1 MACRVWS
8 APALRTVAAIVATLA
23 PAAASAP
30 PDATGDLVARARASW
45 TAFEASLGSVLADE
59 DYRQEAV
66 WPKTL
71 PGNAAVRQLRSELL
85 LFQVPGSS
93 EWVTFRHVEE
103 VDGAAP
109 PVPPPSLVDTLADPS
124 RSLNARV
131 GALVR
136 ASAFYNLG
144 DFERTI
150 NTPTFAPIVLRPEH
164 TRRVKFHRE
173 GEADIEGVPAVI
185 VRFDETARPT
195 IVRGLGTRNVP
206 MRGRLWLDAAT
217 GQVLRSVLTME
228 DGRGPLTAT
237 IDVDYGHDAG
247 LGMMVPQVMRE
258 RYERRKHVVTT
269 EARYRNYRRFT
280 TSVRIIGD

>member
-1 MACRVWS
+1 M
-8 APALRTVAAIVATLA
+8 
-23 PAAASAP
+23 
-30 PDATGDLVARARASW
+30 
-45 TAFEASLGSVLADE
+45 
-59 DYRQEAV
+59 
-66 WPKTL
+66 
-71 PGNAAVRQLRSELL
+71 VRQLRSELL
-85 LFQVPGSS
+85 LFQVPGSA

-109 PVPPPSLVDTLADPS
+109 PEPSPSIVDDAG
-124 RSLNARV
+124 RHVAAARRARR
-131 GALVR
+131 ALVR
-136 ASAFYNLG
+136 ASASYNLG

-150 NTPTFAPIVLRPEH
+150 NTPTFAPIVLRRA
-164 TRRVKFHRE
+164 TRPARP
-173 GEADIEGVPAVI
+173 VPPRGRGRRSRACGRSI

-206 MRGRLWLDAAT
+206 MRGRLWLHPAT
-217 GQVLRSVLTME
+217 GQVLRSTLTME
-228 DGRGPLTAT
+228 DRRVSLTAT

-258 RYERRKHVVTT
+258 RYERRRHVVTT

>member
-1 MACRVWS
+1 MTCRARS
-8 APALRTVAAIVATLA
+8 APALFAVAAIAATLG

-30 PDATGDLVARARASW
+30 PDATGDLLARARASW
-45 TAFEASLGSVLADE
+45 TAFEAALGSVLAEE
-59 DYRQEAV
+59 DYRQEAT

-71 PGNAAVRQLRSELL
+71 PGNAVVRRLRSELL
-85 LFQVPGSS
+85 LFQVPGSA

-109 PVPPPSLVDTLADPS
+109 PEPSPSIVATLADTS
-124 RSLNARV
+124 RPLDARV

-144 DFERTI
+144 DFQRTI

-164 TRRVKFHRE
+164 TRRVRFHRE
-173 GEADIEGVPAVI
+173 GEADIAGVQAVI

-195 IVRGLGTRNVP
+195 IVRGFGTRNVP
-206 MRGRLWLDAAT
+206 MRGRLWLHAAT
-217 GQVLRSVLTME
+217 GQVLRSALTME
-228 DGRGPLTAT
+228 DRRTSLTAT

-247 LGMMVPQVMRE
+247 LGMLVPQVMRE
-258 RYERRKHVVTT
+258 RYERRRHVVTT

>member
-1 MACRVWS
+1 MACRARS
-8 APALRTVAAIVATLA
+8 APASLAVAAIVALA

-30 PDATGDLVARARASW
+30 PEATGDLLARARASW
-45 TAFEASLGSVLADE
+45 TAYEAALGSVLADE
-59 DYRQEAV
+59 HYRQEAT
-66 WPKTL
+66 WPQTL
-71 PGNAAVRQLRSELL
+71 PGNAVVRRLRSELL

-109 PVPPPSLVDTLADPS
+109 PEPSPSIVDTLADRS
-124 RSLNARV
+124 RPLDARV

-150 NTPTFAPIVLRPEH
+150 NTPTFAPIVLRPAH
-164 TRRVKFHRE
+164 TRRVRFRRD
-173 GEADIEGVPAVI
+173 GEADVAGAQAV
-185 VRFDETARPT
+185 VVGFDETARPT

-217 GQVLRSVLTME
+217 GQVLRSVLTMA
-228 DGRGPLTAT
+228 DRRGPLTAT
-237 IDVDYGHDAG
+237 IEVDYGHDAG

-269 EARYRNYRRFT
+269 EARYGNYRRFT
-280 TSVRIIGD
+280 TSARIIGD

>member
-1 MACRVWS
+1 MPTMACGARS
-8 APALRTVAAIVATLA
+8 APALLTLAAIVATLA
-23 PAAASAP
+23 PAATAP
-30 PDATGDLVARARASW
+30 ADTTGDFLIRARAAW
-45 TAFEASLGSVLADE
+45 TAFETALGSVLADE
-59 DYRQEAV
+59 DYLQQATWPATLQGHAV
-66 WPKTL
+66 L
-71 PGNAAVRQLRSELL
+71 RRLRSELL

-109 PVPPPSLVDTLADPS
+109 PQPAPPIVDTS
-124 RSLNARV
+124 RPLNARV

-164 TRRVKFHRE
+164 LRRVRFQRE
-173 GEADIEGVPAVI
+173 GQTDIDGVPAVI

-206 MRGRLWLDAAT
+206 MRGRLWLHPAT
-217 GQVLRSVLTME
+217 GQVLRSALTMKYSF
-228 DGRGPLTAT
+228 LTAT
-237 IDVDYGHDAG
+237 IDVDYGYDGG

-258 RYERRKHVVTT
+258 RYQRGGHAVTT
-269 EARYRNYRRFT
+269 EARYRSYRRFT
-280 TSVRIIGD
+280 TSVRIIGH